1 MRVGWL
7 SSDHNSQRGKLSS
20 WSWIRCSLFKL
31 KIQESIDLPRL
42 RRCTLSYRH
51 GQPRVRPR
59 IWKWECPTRKAGRL
73 DGTMVALSIYP
84 R

>member
-1 MRVGWL
+1 MGEIVELVMNRV
-7 SSDHNSQRGKLSS
+7 QPT
-20 WSWIRCSLFKL
+20 LFKL

-42 RRCTLSYRH
+42 RSSYRH

-73 DGTMVALSIYP
+73 EGSHSNSKYLPHMIV
-84 R
+84 